1 MAEPALALDDTP
13 RWWRDGGPRLGP
25 GKRVYA
31 VGDIHG
37 RADLLQMLMAR
48 ILGDLERFPIA
59 APELI
64 FLGDY
69 ISRGPASR
77 AVLDFMIGAAHALP
91 MPVSFIKGNHE
102 DLLLRLVD
110 GAELQLGP
118 RWLQFGG
125 EAVFRS
131 YGVAVLDDLAA
142 SAAALKA
149 AIPAEHLDFL
159 RTLPVSIAR
168 DDYLFVHGGV
178 RPGVPLADQTAH
190 DMIWIRYEFL
200 NHTGLHERF
209 VVHGHTPAPLPE
221 VRRNRL
227 NVDTRAYDSGVL
239 TAVVL
244 EAGDR
249 RFLSTI

>member
-1 MAEPALALDDTP
+1 MQERTLARDDTP
-13 RWWRDGGPRLGP
+13 RWWRDGQPRLRAGT
-25 GKRVYA
+25 RVYA

-37 RADLLQMLMAR
+37 RADLLQVLMAR
-48 ILGDLERFPIA
+48 ILGDLERFPVA
-59 APELI
+59 EPELI

-77 AVLDFMIGAAHALP
+77 AVLDCMTGAWP
-91 MPVSFIKGNHE
+91 MPTSFIKGNHE

-110 GAELQLGP
+110 GQELELGA
-118 RWLQFGG
+118 RWLRFGG
-125 EAVFRS
+125 EAVFQS

-142 SAAALKA
+142 SAALLKA
-149 AIPAEHLDFL
+149 AIPARHLDFL
-159 RTLPVSIAR
+159 RTLPVSIVR

-178 RPGVPLADQTAH
+178 RPGVPLGEQTDH
-190 DMIWIRYEFL
+190 DMIWIRYDFL

-227 NVDTRAYDSGVL
+227 NVDTRAYDTGVL
-239 TAVVL
+239 TAVAL
-244 EAGDR
+244 EGGDR